1 MNWQDNFSQQ
11 ATIYAQYR
19 PQYPQVLY
27 NFLQKIIK
35 HYQLAWDCG
44 TGNGQVATQ
53 LAGFFK
59 KVVATDASASQLAVA
74 KSSPK
79 VEYRLAEAEN
89 SGLSSQSVDLITV
102 AQAIHWFDIAAFY
115 REVYRVAGDEAII
128 AIWGYGL
135 LTVSPA
141 IDEIIGELYTNTL
154 GSYWDPHRK
163 HLDEA
168 YQKIPFPFPVIPAP
182 LIKMQLSWSLP
193 ELIGYLNTWSS
204 VQKFIAV
211 NHDNPITQ
219 IEPLLQQAWN
229 SNAILE
235 TITWDIYLKVGKVK

>member
-19 PQYPQVLY
+19 PQYPQSLY
-27 NFLQKIIK
+27 NSLQKIVK
-35 HYQLAWDCG
+35 CHQLAWDCG

-53 LAGFFK
+53 LATFFK
-59 KVVATDASASQLAVA
+59 KVIATDASASQLAAA
-74 KSSPK
+74 KLSPN
-79 VEYRLAEAEN
+79 VEYRLARADN
-89 SGLSSQSVDLITV
+89 SKLPSQSVDLITV

-135 LTVSPA
+135 LTISPA
-141 IDEIIGELYTNTL
+141 IDEIIRDLYTNIL
-154 GSYWDPHRK
+154 GGYWDPQRK

-168 YQKIPFPFPVIPAP
+168 YQTIPFPFPVIPTP
-182 LIKMQLSWSLP
+182 IIKMQLFWSLP

-219 IEPLLQQAWN
+219 IEPLLQRAWN
-229 SNAILE
+229 SNSNLKP
-235 TITWDIYLKVGKVK
+235 ITWDIYLRVGKVK